1 MSRVEDDNPERRI
14 QERLLLEKQLREAK
28 AQRSR
33 AEDSAFAKLVHQGKA
48 EEGKKKDVGQQH
60 QADVA
65 SGRDVIRQARTFGD
79 RMRAKDGG
87 DEALRDRLSDA
98 GDSSGF
104 VSERHGAGE
113 MMAEVRSERREAYER
128 LEERHEESEKNAEAH
143 SALGKSAR
151 GGELR
156 TTSEGGGGQQ
166 GGGGKNEG
174 DGSAAAGQAF
184 RLNPALMAPVA
195 VATPR
200 TGVMSDKLRAL
211 ANEIAQKI
219 VQSVR
224 VGTNRAGE
232 AEFQIDLKSSV
243 LSGLQIKV
251 SGKNGKISAAFSGSD
266 KAVLK
271 LLRDNADGL
280 KQALSSRG
288 LALVDLKIEDKA

>member
-14 QERLLLEKQLREAK
+14 QERLALEKQLRQAK
-28 AQRSR
+28 AERSKV
-33 AEDSAFAKLVHQGKA
+33 EDSAFAQLVNKGKA
-48 EEGKKKDVGQQH
+48 EEGKQQDAGLH
-60 QADVA
+60 KQADVS

-79 RMRAKDGG
+79 RMRPKGG
-87 DEALRDRLSDA
+87 EESAPQDRM
-98 GDSSGF
+98 GGPGESSSF
-104 VSERHGAGE
+104 GAGE
-113 MMAEVRSERREAYER
+113 TMVEVRTERRDAHER
-128 LEERHEESEKNAEAH
+128 LEERHEDSEKNAEAH

-156 TTSEGGGGQQ
+156 AGSEGGGGQQ
-166 GGGGKNEG
+166 GSGGKNDG
-174 DGSAAAGQAF
+174 DGSGAAGQAF

-219 VQSVR
+219 VQNLR
-224 VGTNRAGE
+224 VGTNKAGE

-251 SGKNGKISAAFSGSD
+251 SGKNGKISAAFSGKD

-280 KQALSSRG
+280 KQALTARG
-288 LALVDLKIEDKA
+288 LTLVDLKIEDKA